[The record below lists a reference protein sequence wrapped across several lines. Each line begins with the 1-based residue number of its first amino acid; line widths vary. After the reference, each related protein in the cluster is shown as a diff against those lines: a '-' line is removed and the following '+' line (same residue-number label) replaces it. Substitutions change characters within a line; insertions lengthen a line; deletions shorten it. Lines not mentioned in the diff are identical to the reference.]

1 MLDLKQKLPE
11 ESLFHLA
18 GLLTVT
24 FPEERDSNGKLAW
37 KKRILVQMQK
47 CVSGISDCV
56 MSVCYCSNTQLL
68 PKLHYTV
75 NAVV

>member
-24 FPEERDSNGKLAW
+24 FPEERDSNGKVAW
-37 KKRILVQMQK
+37 KKIIFVQVQK
-47 CVSGISDCV
+47 VCEWHLCLCDECV
-56 MSVCYCSNTQLL
+56 LL
-68 PKLHYTV
+68 Q
-75 NAVV
+75 